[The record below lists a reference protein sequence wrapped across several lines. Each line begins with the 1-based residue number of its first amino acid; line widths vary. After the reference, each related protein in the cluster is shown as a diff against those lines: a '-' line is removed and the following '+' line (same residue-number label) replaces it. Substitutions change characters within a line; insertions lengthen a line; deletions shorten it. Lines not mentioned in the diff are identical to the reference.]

1 MLRLRAEDLVYQESD
16 GETVLLDLRTSTY
29 LVVNPTGT
37 VVFPALVD
45 GATREQLLESVVDAF
60 DVGAE
65 RAGADL
71 DAFLADLEGRGL
83 LEDT

>member
-1 MLRLRAEDLVYQESD
+1 MPRLRAEDLVYQESD

-29 LVVNPTGT
+29 MVVNPTGT
-37 VVFPALVD
+37 VVFPALRD
-45 GATREQLLESVVDAF
+45 GATRDQLLEVVLDAF

-65 RAGADL
+65 QAGADL
-71 DAFLADLEGRGL
+71 DAFLADLAERGL

>member
-83 LEDT
+83 LEQT

>member
-1 MLRLRAEDLVYQESD
+1 MPRLRAEDLVYQESD
-16 GETVLLDLRTSTY
+16 GETVLLDLQSSTY
-29 LVVNPTGT
+29 MVVNPTGT

-45 GATREQLLESVVDAF
+45 GATRDQLLEVVLDAF

-71 DAFLADLEGRGL
+71 DAFLADLAERGL

>member
-45 GATREQLLESVVDAF
+45 GATRDQRNEKK
-60 DVGAE
+60 GNKKKK
-65 RAGADL
+65 
-71 DAFLADLEGRGL
+71 
-83 LEDT
+83 

>member
-45 GATREQLLESVVDAF
+45 GATRDQLLEAVLDAF

-65 RAGADL
+65 RACADL

-83 LEDT
+83 LEQT

>member
-16 GETVLLDLRTSTY
+16 GETVLLDLRASTY

-45 GATREQLLESVVDAF
+45 GATRDQLLEKKIK
-60 DVGAE
+60 E
-65 RAGADL
+65 KKRKIK
-71 DAFLADLEGRGL
+71 
-83 LEDT
+83 